1 MEIDDR
7 PDEAE
12 LMVGDEVTGF
22 RRNDRTEAVCALPF
36 EQVWQ
41 QHRPRLQR
49 LVTRLAGDAELA
61 EDLTQ
66 EVGLRAFQAFPG
78 FRGEADAYSW
88 LYRIAINVVNRYRE
102 RRRPAIVPLDTPE
115 VEGLAADRA
124 GGPEAAFLRD
134 DLRASVRKALDRL
147 PDDLRTILILQVY
160 EGLKYRELALILGI
174 PIGTVKSRL
183 HHAMQR
189 LKEEL
194 TQSAV

>member
-1 MEIDDR
+1 
-7 PDEAE
+7 
-12 LMVGDEVTGF
+12 MVGGEVTGF
-22 RRNDRTEAVCALPF
+22 RRDNRTDGARALPF
-36 EQVWQ
+36 DEVWQ

-49 LVTRLAGDAELA
+49 LVVRLAGDADLA

-102 RRRPAIVPLDTPE
+102 RRRPTLVPLETPE

-124 GGPEAAFLRD
+124 GCPEAVLLRD
-134 DLRASVRKALDRL
+134 DLRASVWAALDRL
-147 PDDLRTILILQVY
+147 PDELRTILILQVY
-160 EGLKYRELALILGI
+160 EGLKYRELALVLGI

-194 TQSAV
+194 IESAV

>member
-1 MEIDDR
+1 M
-7 PDEAE
+7 A
-12 LMVGDEVTGF
+12 GGEVTGF
-22 RRNDRTEAVCALPF
+22 RRDKRTDAAGVVPF
-36 EQVWQ
+36 DQVWQ

-49 LVTRLAGDAELA
+49 LVVRLAGDADLA

-102 RRRPAIVPLDTPE
+102 RRRPTLVPLETPE
-115 VEGLAADRA
+115 VEALSADRS
-124 GGPEAAFLRD
+124 GCPEAVLLRD
-134 DLRASVRKALDRL
+134 DLRASVWAALDRL

-160 EGLKYRELALILGI
+160 EGLKYRELALVLGI